1 MLFLKGKVGFTK
13 KFYDFFSFQKFK
25 IRYFFAMF
33 ELDVFRD
40 IDFSNRGILK
50 VNFLQ
55 VYKKGTAE
63 EFLGFMT

>member
-1 MLFLKGKVGFTK
+1 
-13 KFYDFFSFQKFK
+13 
-25 IRYFFAMF
+25 MF